1 MAKDIHTESGASG
14 ADPNR
19 YRTLA
24 NMVAYARALRTGESA
39 DGSLEEAFIYV
50 NLKLKLSFYQRV
62 MKNFADR
69 RSTLSA
75 DEAYCMEAVFSL
87 GRPTI
92 GEFASYVQISPQNA
106 AYKVNNLVKKG
117 DLIKER
123 DEEDKREYRLHVT
136 DSFMDYFAIY
146 NGYVFDIVER
156 LRQRYPEEDVEK
168 FTEMMN
174 AVSSELTPEIASPG
188 E

>member
-1 MAKDIHTESGASG
+1 MAKEIRDNGAVHEG
-14 ADPNR
+14 DPNR

-39 DGSLEEAFIYV
+39 AGSLEEAVIYV
-50 NLKLKLSFYQRV
+50 NLKLKMSFYQRV

-92 GEFASYVQISPQNA
+92 GEFASFVQISPQNA

-117 DLIKER
+117 YLIKER
-123 DEEDKREYRLHVT
+123 DDEDKREYRLHVT
-136 DSFMDYFAIY
+136 DRFMDYFAIY

-156 LRQRYPEEDVEK
+156 LRQKYPQEDVDK

-174 AVSSELTPEIASPG
+174 VVSSELTPEIASPG